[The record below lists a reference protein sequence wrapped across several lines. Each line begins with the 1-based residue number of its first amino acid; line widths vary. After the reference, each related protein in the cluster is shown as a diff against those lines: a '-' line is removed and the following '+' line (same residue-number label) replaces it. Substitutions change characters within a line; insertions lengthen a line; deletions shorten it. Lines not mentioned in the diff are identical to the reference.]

1 MNQNQLDPIQKEIVQ
16 LGHKISPNYFPIT
29 QPYVID
35 GQHILVIW
43 CPAGDNRPYEAPENL
58 GKGVRRFAYIRVTS
72 NSVKAQGENLRR
84 LQELAA
90 RIPFDDRVNNQASID
105 DLDLGLIQAHL
116 QEVKSSLFSE
126 STKMNFPDLCR
137 TMQIAKGPNEDIRP
151 VNVGLL
157 MFCKKPERFF
167 PRTRIE
173 LVLHK
178 DLTGKQFEEINF
190 EGPIQHQL
198 RDAFAYIKGNIIKGS
213 VVKRKEKAEADR
225 FYNYP
230 FEAIEETLSNAVY
243 HKSYELGSPIEVEV
257 FPNEITV
264 LSHPGPIPP
273 VNAKILSTQKRIIAR
288 EYRNRRIGDFLK
300 ELHLTEGRGT
310 GVPTIYN
317 AMANNG
323 SPDPIF
329 ETDENTYVLVRLP
342 IHPEIL
348 INDQESKQVTEQV
361 TEQVKNLIAVFQN
374 EHSRNELMDLLGL
387 THREHF
393 RTEYLQRAIDLGLVE
408 LTIPDKPKSSKQK
421 YRLTTKGK
429 QIK

>member
-1 MNQNQLDPIQKEIVQ
+1 
-16 LGHKISPNYFPIT
+16 
-29 QPYVID
+29 
-35 GQHILVIW
+35 
-43 CPAGDNRPYEAPENL
+43 
-58 GKGVRRFAYIRVTS
+58 
-72 NSVKAQGENLRR
+72 
-84 LQELAA
+84 
-90 RIPFDDRVNNQASID
+90 
-105 DLDLGLIQAHL
+105 
-116 QEVKSSLFSE
+116 
-126 STKMNFPDLCR
+126 
-137 TMQIAKGPNEDIRP
+137 MQIAKGPNEDIRP

-198 RDAFAYIKGNIIKGS
+198 RDAFTYIKGNIVKGN
-213 VVKRKEKAEADR
+213 VVKRKGKAEADR

-243 HKSYELGSPIEVEV
+243 HKSYELGSPIEVQV
-257 FPNEITV
+257 FPKEITV

-273 VNAKILSTQKRIIAR
+273 VSAKILSTQKRIIAR

-317 AMANNG
+317 TMANNG

-348 INDQESKQVTEQV
+348 IDEQVTEQV

-374 EHSRNELMDLLGL
+374 EHSRNELMVLLGL

-393 RTEYLQRAIDLGLVE
+393 RTEYLQKAIDSGLVE